1 LKRAYAQVSAVQLT
15 TRVMDSVMTTTTTV
29 VATGMV
35 VTVVDQ
41 VVKPISLL
49 IAQNASARMHH
60 LTQPS
65 AQVSVSAQVMSV
77 MVIVMITTTI
87 ADVNGMVVTAA
98 DILQKDNSTNTA
110 KSANA
115 LIQKLNLLL
124 DAQRKVGVW
133 PFH

>member
-1 LKRAYAQVSAVQLT
+1 
-15 TRVMDSVMTTTTTV
+15 MTTTTTA

-41 VVKPISLL
+41 VVKRISSL
-49 IAQNASARMHH
+49 IAQNASARIHH
-60 LTQPS
+60 LIQPS
-65 AQVSVSAQVMSV
+65 AQASVSAQVMSV

-87 ADVNGMVVTAA
+87 VDVNGTVVTAA

-115 LIQKLNLLL
+115 WTQTLNLLL
-124 DAQRKVGVW
+124 DAQKKVGVW